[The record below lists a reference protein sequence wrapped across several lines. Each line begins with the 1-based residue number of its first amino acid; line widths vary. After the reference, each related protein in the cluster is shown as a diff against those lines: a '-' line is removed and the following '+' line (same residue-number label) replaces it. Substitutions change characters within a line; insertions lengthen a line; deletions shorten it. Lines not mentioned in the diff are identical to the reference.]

1 MKSLFTLSLKK
12 FQLLNLFAWGVICNF
27 ISKIMTGVIVF
38 FTVGIY
44 ICIAGAIL
52 NKIEEK
58 K

>member
-1 MKSLFTLSLKK
+1 M
-12 FQLLNLFAWGVICNF
+12 
-27 ISKIMTGVIVF
+27 MTGVIVF

-52 NKIEEK
+52 NKIEQK